1 MEKLVIS
8 QFSKEELQEILLKP
22 ILGRIGKIETD
33 FEKSNIDPVFTREQT
48 AKRFNVDL
56 STLYRWT
63 KEGKIVA
70 HAIGARVYYKESSI
84 QEALVKLN
92 TIKSH
97 KL

>member
-1 MEKLVIS
+1 MQQIAITQLTPEDLKALIREQFKLQLES
-8 QFSKEELQEILLKP
+8 LKKEKEEE
-22 ILGRIGKIETD
+22 
-33 FEKSNIDPVFTREQT
+33 SVDPVFTREQT

-84 QEALVKLN
+84 QEALVKLEAQ
-92 TIKSH
+92 KSH

>member
-1 MEKLVIS
+1 MQQIAITQFTPEDLKALIREQFKLQLES
-8 QFSKEELQEILLKP
+8 LKKGKEEESVDL
-22 ILGRIGKIETD
+22 
-33 FEKSNIDPVFTREQT
+33 VFTREQT

-56 STLYRWT
+56 STLHRWT

-92 TIKSH
+92 TIKSP